1 MLAQTTLT
9 CIVTTSIIYSLMRF
23 VELGSLW
30 VEGLLSQTSISSQK
44 MGEELLLSLERLG
57 PREVVEERLNVLLV
71 ADGDTVHWK
80 EEEEEGEGD

>member
-1 MLAQTTLT
+1 
-9 CIVTTSIIYSLMRF
+9 MRF

-80 EEEEEGEGD
+80 EEEEEGD